1 MDTTSDRSE
10 IHSRLERFLLSESS
24 AADRER
30 IVADEDLLAAGLLD
44 SLGVLQLTSFLEKS
58 FAVSVDADDVVAD
71 NFRSIDSLIDLVLRK
86 MAR

>member
-1 MDTTSDRSE
+1 MNTTSDRSD
-10 IHSRLERFLLSESS
+10 IHSRLERFLLSELS

-30 IVADEDLLAAGLLD
+30 IAADEDLLVAGLLD
-44 SLGVLQLTSFLEKS
+44 SLGVLQLTSFLEES

-86 MAR
+86 MAG

>member
-1 MDTTSDRSE
+1 MDTTSDRSD
-10 IHSRLERFLLSESS
+10 IHSRLERFLLSELS

-44 SLGVLQLTSFLEKS
+44 SLGVLQLTSFLEES
-58 FAVSVDADDVVAD
+58 FGISVDADDVVAD

-86 MAR
+86 MAG